1 MRPRGPARLAAPLL
15 GACLLCVAAVL
26 GVGLAPGD
34 ALAQQGEGKG
44 DDLIG
49 IDALD
54 PVTKGA
60 FLRKYEKL
68 EHMRARGLLE
78 SGLVPVY
85 PENARCPQI
94 DHIFGEPWRG
104 PVANQ
109 FHGGADI
116 PAAWNEPIHAMASG
130 VVVAKFKGE
139 KGFRGL
145 QVVIR
150 HAPEDTGL
158 PVWLYTL
165 YSHFNEMPAVAIGER
180 VRMGDYLG
188 PNGKT
193 GVPGKWREPHLHLTV
208 NYSQSPRY
216 VLLRELLVPEN
227 GHFIDPVALFRGRMP
242 IDTHAMRALPEAE
255 RIVKIAYKLKSGAI
269 VPPDAKIIWPFLC
282 TPN

>member
-1 MRPRGPARLAAPLL
+1 MCPRRPTRLAKRLM
-15 GACLLCVAAVL
+15 GACLLAAGVFF

-34 ALAQQGEGKG
+34 AFAQRGGDKG
-44 DDLIG
+44 GDLIG
-49 IDALD
+49 VDSLD
-54 PVTKGA
+54 PVTRGA

-68 EHMRARGLLE
+68 EQMRARGLLE

-85 PENARCPQI
+85 PENARCPEI

-109 FHGGADI
+109 FHSGADI
-116 PAAWNEPIHAMASG
+116 PAAWNEPIHAVASG

-139 KGFRGL
+139 VGFRGL

-165 YSHFNEMPAVAIGER
+165 YSHFNEMPAVEIGQR
-180 VRMGDYLG
+180 LRMGDYLG

-193 GVPGKWREPHLHLTV
+193 GVPGKRREPHLHLTV
-208 NYSQSPRY
+208 NFSQSPRY
-216 VLLRELLVPEN
+216 VLLQEFLIPES
-227 GHFIDPVALFRGRMP
+227 GYFIDPVALFRGRMP

-255 RIVKIAYKLKSGAI
+255 RRVKIAYKLKTGAI

-282 TPN
+282 TSG